1 MKEKEAKS
9 LVKMFKALA
18 HPNRFRLF
26 LEIVQESEKAFEE
39 GHDCFANA
47 IMDKLNVGAPT
58 ISHHL
63 KELVN
68 ADLISTERKG
78 KFLTCRVNPD
88 AMARLNVFFSRT

>member
-1 MKEKEAKS
+1 MKDKDAKA
-9 LVKMFKALA
+9 LGKMFKALA
-18 HPNRFRLF
+18 HPNRLQLF
-26 LEIVQESEKAFEE
+26 VEILEQSEAAFEE

-47 IMDKLNVGAPT
+47 IMEKLNVGAPT

-78 KFLTCRVNPD
+78 KFLTCQVNPD
-88 AMARLNVFFSRT
+88 AMKRLGAFFAR